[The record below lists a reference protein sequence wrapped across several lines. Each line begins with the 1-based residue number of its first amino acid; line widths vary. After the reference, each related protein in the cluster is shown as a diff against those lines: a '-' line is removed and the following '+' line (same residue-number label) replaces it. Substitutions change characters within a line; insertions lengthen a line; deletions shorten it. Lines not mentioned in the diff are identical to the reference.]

1 MNAKDKEV
9 LINYINLRINVL
21 MECLEEMD
29 LIYICRYINLILKSY
44 DMTIEDMKADIKA
57 EFNYNIEVD
66 IIKKVSNIEREVTGY
81 R

>member
-1 MNAKDKEV
+1 MNIKDREV
-9 LINYINLRINVL
+9 LINYINLRLDIL
-21 MECLEEMD
+21 MQGLEEID

-44 DMTIEDMKADIKA
+44 NMTIEDMKADIKA

-66 IIKKVSNIEREVTGY
+66 VIKKVSNIEREVTGY

>member
-1 MNAKDKEV
+1 MQG
-9 LINYINLRINVL
+9 
-21 MECLEEMD
+21 LEEID

-44 DMTIEDMKADIKA
+44 NMTIEDMKADIKA

-66 IIKKVSNIEREVTGY
+66 VIKKVSNIEREVTGY

>member
-1 MNAKDKEV
+1 MNAKDREV

-29 LIYICRYINLILKSY
+29 LIYICRYINLILKAY
-44 DMTIEDMKADIKA
+44 DMTIEDIKADIKA
-57 EFNYNIEVD
+57 EFNYNIEVEV
-66 IIKKVSNIEREVTGY
+66 IKKVANIEREVTGY